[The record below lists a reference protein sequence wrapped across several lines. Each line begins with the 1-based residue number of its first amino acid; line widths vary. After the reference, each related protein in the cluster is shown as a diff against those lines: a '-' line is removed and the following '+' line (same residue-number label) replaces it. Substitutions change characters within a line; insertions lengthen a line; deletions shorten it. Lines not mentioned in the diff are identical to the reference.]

1 MKRHSEYKPTLITNL
16 WMDSLTSC
24 AHALIRTCIQ
34 IVVFGVYN

>member
-16 WMDSLTSC
+16 WMDSLTC